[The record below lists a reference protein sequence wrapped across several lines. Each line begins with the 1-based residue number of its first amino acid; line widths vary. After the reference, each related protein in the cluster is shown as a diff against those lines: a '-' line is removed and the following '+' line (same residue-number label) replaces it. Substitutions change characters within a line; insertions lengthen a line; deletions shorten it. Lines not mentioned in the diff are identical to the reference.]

1 LRRLFSF
8 ETKRPQTLR
17 TSARAGTSISAHV
30 NSKDGVITEG
40 SGETL
45 LEESNLLRGE
55 FGLKLE
61 VGHDWVR
68 PLLVAKVEVDKF
80 FLDARPTAFNC
91 LSSAIHNVHP
101 NTVSPVFH
109 PGGGL
114 EAESVGLRLDR
125 GDEMYL
131 QRRDAQPFSDDLRAI
146 YETLV
151 RAARASGQWPVKA
164 PEFASE
170 GNPLR
175 RTQKRENGVE
185 RPT

>member
-1 LRRLFSF
+1 MEQGNGVLRAGACSGVGTRSGGDLRRLF

-17 TSARAGTSISAHV
+17 TSARAGTGISAHV
-30 NSKDGVITEG
+30 SSRRDGVITEG

-68 PLLVAKVEVDKF
+68 PLLVAKVEFDKF

-91 LSSAIHNVHP
+91 SSSAIHNVHP
-101 NTVSPVFH
+101 NTVSPVFY

-131 QRRDAQPFSDDLRAI
+131 QSGDAQPFSDDLRAI
-146 YETLV
+146 
-151 RAARASGQWPVKA
+151 
-164 PEFASE
+164 
-170 GNPLR
+170 
-175 RTQKRENGVE
+175 
-185 RPT
+185 